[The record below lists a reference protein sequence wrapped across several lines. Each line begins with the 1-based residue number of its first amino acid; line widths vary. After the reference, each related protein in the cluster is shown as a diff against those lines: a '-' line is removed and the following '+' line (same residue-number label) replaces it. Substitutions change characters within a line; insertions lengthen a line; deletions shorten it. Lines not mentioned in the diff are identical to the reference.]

1 MVICCLCLV
10 PADGDLTDTLSCPR
24 STASEANGSRA
35 TARSPTQRHNPFN
48 EDKAEVLSSADTT
61 PVHAASRDKAEATPE
76 GTDQSESCTELEV
89 IR

>member
-1 MVICCLCLV
+1 MLIRSSHLV

-24 STASEANGSRA
+24 STTSEANGSRA
-35 TARSPTQRHNPFN
+35 VARSPTQRHNPFN
-48 EDKAEVLSSADTT
+48 EDKAESSADTT
-61 PVHAASRDKAEATPE
+61 PVHTASRDKAEATPE